1 MRRCARLARPEAA
14 ALRELGFDLRPREI
28 AADGGVRDAV
38 VACEL
43 PERLAGRA
51 AANQL
56 RVGNQ
61 PTQPTP
67 SAHPG
72 DSTSRLAHHERTRPA
87 KSEPILFRPRLPR
100 KP

>member
-1 MRRCARLARPEAA
+1 MLGPKLPPR
-14 ALRELGFDLRPREI
+14 LRELGFDLRPREI

-56 RVGNQ
+56 RVG
-61 PTQPTP
+61 TSRRSRRRALT
-67 SAHPG
+67 PG
-72 DSTSRLAHHERTRPA
+72 DSTSLLAHHERTSLA
-87 KSEPILFRPRLPR
+87 KSEHRLFRPRLAR

>member
-1 MRRCARLARPEAA
+1 LLGPKLPPRLG
-14 ALRELGFDLRPREI
+14 ELGFDLRPHEI
-28 AADGGVRDAV
+28 AAEGRVRDAV

-43 PERLAGRA
+43 PQRLAGRA

-67 SAHPG
+67 SLHPG
-72 DSTSRLAHHERTRPA
+72 DSTSRLAHHERTSLA
-87 KSEPILFRPRLPR
+87 KSEQILSRPRLPR